1 MKKLLLLTILLSR
14 VAISFSQTSLEWF
27 DIEKKII
34 ERVDLQNGNY
44 EIEFP
49 NSLNS
54 IKSAQKLKF
63 IGIKQEDILANFVV
77 NVFNLS
83 SKKLLT
89 IPGTGQVYELDV
101 NKQSFK
107 RLDKTFYRGYN
118 FKAIQFIQNDT
129 LFSLGGTGFWQY
141 HNILSYYD
149 PNFSEWEAIDTYGKR
164 PEGIYLNSSGTNFGK
179 VFAIDKLR
187 ELDNK
192 DLKKKSQIFEL
203 DIKSKTWKNLGEL
216 NIPMLTENEI
226 NGSDFQW
233 SSNHLFFLH
242 SKEPVFADVLNNK
255 VYQYNASRN
264 GILSNKG
271 QIFIS
276 KGWVYTFRNDQK
288 KYTLDSISY
297 SELIRNSKYLGQLYF
312 VEETTSKINSMYI
325 FIILIIVLIGFYLV
339 YQKNKKLKK
348 GNIEISKVPIPKYL
362 DKFLEEYKINGSD
375 YLLTTDELSKI
386 IECDSM
392 AFDTQRQYRSKFIS
406 SVNTFALDTFGFTD
420 AIFRINHDSDKRF
433 IHYGIKMELF
443 ALIDTI
449 LV

>member
-49 NSLNS
+49 NASNS

-149 PNFSEWEAIDTYGKR
+149 PNFFEWEAIDTYGKR

-203 DIKSKTWKNLGEL
+203 DIKSKTWNRK
-216 NIPMLTENEI
+216 
-226 NGSDFQW
+226 
-233 SSNHLFFLH
+233 
-242 SKEPVFADVLNNK
+242 
-255 VYQYNASRN
+255 RN
-264 GILSNKG
+264 
-271 QIFIS
+271 
-276 KGWVYTFRNDQK
+276 
-288 KYTLDSISY
+288 
-297 SELIRNSKYLGQLYF
+297 
-312 VEETTSKINSMYI
+312 
-325 FIILIIVLIGFYLV
+325 
-339 YQKNKKLKK
+339 
-348 GNIEISKVPIPKYL
+348 
-362 DKFLEEYKINGSD
+362 
-375 YLLTTDELSKI
+375 
-386 IECDSM
+386 
-392 AFDTQRQYRSKFIS
+392 
-406 SVNTFALDTFGFTD
+406 
-420 AIFRINHDSDKRF
+420 
-433 IHYGIKMELF
+433 
-443 ALIDTI
+443 
-449 LV
+449 